1 MENLTDEELEY
12 RRYLRRRIRQR
23 KRRRQVMMA
32 RALVA
37 VIGILIVVCL
47 FLLVRAG
54 VSYIIDIKDGKNKK
68 TAPTETPAK
77 KPEIL
82 IPEGYEKIYKQL
94 EPLLDEYPQ
103 SEGIL
108 MNLSQYPENILNL
121 FINNHETLSFLCF
134 G

>member
-1 MENLTDEELEY
+1 MWLVYTNYLEEADLENLTDEELEY

-54 VSYIIDIKDGKNKK
+54 VSYIID
-68 TAPTETPAK
+68 
-77 KPEIL
+77 
-82 IPEGYEKIYKQL
+82 KI
-94 EPLLDEYPQ
+94 
-103 SEGIL
+103 GRA
-108 MNLSQYPENILNL
+108 
-121 FINNHETLSFLCF
+121 HV
-134 G
+134 